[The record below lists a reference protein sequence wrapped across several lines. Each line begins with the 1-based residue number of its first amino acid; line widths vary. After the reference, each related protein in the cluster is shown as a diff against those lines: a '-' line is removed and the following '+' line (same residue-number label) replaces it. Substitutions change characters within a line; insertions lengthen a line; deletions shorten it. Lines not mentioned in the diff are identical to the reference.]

1 MKPLKTSVMGWI
13 GLVLIAMTA
22 AFLGRW
28 SSIQKIGQPGVK
40 VGSTVVHVRT
50 GGAGSVP
57 EVFATNGVLLPD
69 EVLNYRSEEI
79 PFDPSV
85 VMTLPK
91 DTVYGQ
97 RGYMAPDNFW
107 IQQTVVLMGADRT
120 SIHKPEF
127 CLEGAGLHIYS
138 AESVRIPMLRPVAY
152 ELPLRK
158 MLVRGDR
165 VNPATGKV
173 ETMEG
178 VYLFWFVS
186 EDKLTSEHRERIWWM
201 AKDLVT
207 RGELQRWA
215 YVIAFSICKPGETEP
230 TYRRMV
236 RFLTAAV
243 PDFQLVPSEASP
255 RVATR

>member
-1 MKPLKTSVMGWI
+1 MIPRRTKIAGWV
-13 GLVLIAMTA
+13 GLVLIGLTA
-22 AFLGRW
+22 LFLARW
-28 SSIQKIGQPGVK
+28 SSVQKIGQPGVK
-40 VGSTVVHVRT
+40 VGSTVVHMRPGGT
-50 GGAGSVP
+50 GSTPSV
-57 EVFATNGVLLPD
+57 VSTNGVLLPD
-69 EVLNYRSEEI
+69 DVLNYRSEEI

-85 VMTLPK
+85 VTTLPK

-97 RGYMAPDNFW
+97 RGYVAPDGFW

-138 AESVRIPMLRPVAY
+138 AESVHIPMQRPVEY

-165 VNPATGKV
+165 VNPATGQV

-186 EDKLTSEHRERIWWM
+186 EDKITSEHRERMWWM
-201 AKDLVT
+201 ARDLVT

-215 YVIAFSICKPGETEP
+215 YVIAFSMCKPGDTEP

-243 PDFQLVPSEASP
+243 PEFQLVPPETPP
-255 RVATR
+255 RMATR